1 MVVSFIDNLRGINK
15 VHNPMR
21 GFEYIYDKLLL
32 VVGVV
37 LLVLLWVQFPAI
49 PEMDA
54 QDHIRYTSEESEVV
68 LNSKARFL
76 KPSKALSPRD
86 VIKIQLYA
94 LQRNDMSDSGII
106 TVFNFSSPASRVSLG
121 PLNHF
126 RMLVRD
132 PAYSPMLN
140 FVSYKA
146 GQVVVTD
153 DTAYQLVVIRG
164 VNGEAAAYLFIL
176 AKQRKGI
183 YKGCWMT
190 VGVARQDNDRET
202 SLL

>member
-1 MVVSFIDNLRGINK
+1 M
-15 VHNPMR
+15 
-21 GFEYIYDKLLL
+21 YDKLLL
-32 VVGVV
+32 GVGVI

-54 QDHIRYTSEESEVV
+54 QDHIRYTSEESAVV

-76 KPSKALSPRD
+76 KPSKALTPRD
-86 VIKIQLYA
+86 VIKIQLHA
-94 LQRNDMSDSGII
+94 LQRNDVTDSGII

-140 FVSYKA
+140 FASYKA

-153 DTAYQLVVIRG
+153 DTAYQLVVIKG
-164 VNGEAAAYLFIL
+164 VTGVEAAYLFIL
-176 AKQRKGI
+176 AKQRKGM

-190 VGVARQDNDRET
+190 VGVARQDPDKET

>member
-1 MVVSFIDNLRGINK
+1 M
-15 VHNPMR
+15 
-21 GFEYIYDKLLL
+21 YDKLLL
-32 VVGVV
+32 GVGVV

-49 PEMDA
+49 PEIDA
-54 QDHIRYTSEESEVV
+54 QDHIRYTSDESEVV

-76 KPSKALSPRD
+76 KPSKALSPRQ
-86 VIKIQLYA
+86 VIKIQLHA

-106 TVFNFSSPASRVSLG
+106 TVFNFSSPANRVSLG

-140 FVSYKA
+140 FVSYKT
-146 GQVVVTD
+146 GQLVITD
-153 DTAYQLVVIRG
+153 DTAYQLVVLKSET
-164 VNGEAAAYLFIL
+164 GEEAAYLFIL
-176 AKQRKGI
+176 AKQRKGM

-190 VGVARQDNDRET
+190 VGVARQDRESQS
-202 SLL
+202 SLI